1 MMRSNTIKN
10 HYSSRK
16 SILKIIYNK
25 KLKKMIY
32 KEIKIY
38 NKNKIKLIVIKTNYK
53 SRIKHYKE
61 FRES

>member
-1 MMRSNTIKN
+1 
-10 HYSSRK
+10 
-16 SILKIIYNK
+16 
-25 KLKKMIY
+25 MIY

-61 FRES
+61 FRESWCKKENYIQNKYKRKNKN